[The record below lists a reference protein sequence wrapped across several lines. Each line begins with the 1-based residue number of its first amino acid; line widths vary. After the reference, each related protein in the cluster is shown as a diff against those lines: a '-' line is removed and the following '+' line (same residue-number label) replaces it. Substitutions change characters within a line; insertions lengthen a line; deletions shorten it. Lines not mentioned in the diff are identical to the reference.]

1 MKTVFLLADKEP
13 SYRDRTKK
21 GAVITQSVE
30 LSQRGNTVTEGQH
43 CHWGNFWEWGT
54 VLASSAELSSLAYL
68 YYVIIFSFAVLVCLC
83 MHVLDSFNPYTLQAR
98 VMPMCLCVWGWG
110 GGGGGQGGSLI

>member
-83 MHVLDSFNPYTLQAR
+83 LHVLDSFNPYTLQAR
-98 VMPMCLCVWGWG
+98 VMPMCLCVGVG
-110 GGGGGQGGSLI
+110 GGGGGQGGH